1 MCSSDLTNAKQNL
14 KSVEEIEDKD
24 LSDVFLKYK
33 TILHEQNSFY
43 LDDLIYCSVRLFI
56 DFPEVLS
63 QYREKYQWC
72 MVDEYQDINF
82 AQYQMIRSFM
92 PEYNSNLC
100 VIGDPNQAIYG
111 FRGADVRFIRR
122 FLEDYPGAAV
132 YRLKKTYRC
141 SDYILKASSE
151 VIESKGFGQGLCK
164 APQKGVKIKIV
175 ENSSEKSEAE
185 FVARTI
191 ENMIGGLRFFSID
204 SKMAD
209 GIEDSEIKSLSD
221 FVVLCRINRQI
232 KDLEKAFND
241 HSIPYKTIGDTPFFR
256 ADPVKS
262 IIDMLKLAIN
272 PENSLLKDK
281 LIEKKIISYKGLEK
295 FLQFAVLGTGVD
307 TYKPNVEN
315 VTLMTLHSAK
325 GLEFKCVFIV
335 GCEDG
340 LLPYSLFKNQKSDPE
355 EERRL
360 LYVGMTRAE
369 RFLFLS
375 HAKKRF
381 ILGREYHLKRSPF
394 LSNIE
399 KGLIELS
406 KTEHKKRENKENL
419 QMSLF

>member
-1 MCSSDLTNAKQNL
+1 M
-14 KSVEEIEDKD
+14 
-24 LSDVFLKYK
+24 
-33 TILHEQNSFY
+33 
-43 LDDLIYCSVRLFI
+43 
-56 DFPEVLS
+56 
-63 QYREKYQWC
+63 
-72 MVDEYQDINF
+72 
-82 AQYQMIRSFM
+82 
-92 PEYNSNLC
+92 
-100 VIGDPNQAIYG
+100 
-111 FRGADVRFIRR
+111 
-122 FLEDYPGAAV
+122 
-132 YRLKKTYRC
+132 
-141 SDYILKASSE
+141 
-151 VIESKGFGQGLCK
+151 
-164 APQKGVKIKIV
+164 
-175 ENSSEKSEAE
+175 
-185 FVARTI
+185 
-191 ENMIGGLRFFSID
+191 D
-204 SKMAD
+204 SKIAD
-209 GIEDSEIKSLSD
+209 GIEDSEIKSLSE

-241 HSIPYKTIGDTPFFR
+241 HSIPYQTIGDTPFFR
-256 ADPVKS
+256 EEPVKS

-281 LIEKKIISYKGLEK
+281 LIEKKIVSYKELKKLKDLNINKSVKDVLVTIINTYFSKKKLENETQFKNLLDLADDFGNDLEK
-295 FLQFAVLGTGVD
+295 FLQFAVLGTGVN
-307 TYKPNVEN
+307 TYKPNVES

-340 LLPYSLFKNQKSDPE
+340 LIPYSLFKNQKSDPE

-394 LSNIE
+394 LNNIE

-406 KTEHKKRENKENL
+406 KTEHKKRENKEDL